1 MQASF
6 LHFVLKK
13 NYEKYQ
19 RWFAGANTRTEEKKL
34 ACGWRFSRALVY
46 LVVWGQVH
54 DHHWHVET
62 EAFFSQHSGGTTTS
76 HNFFSVSRSDGFLAD
91 RDLWKVLCQFICM
104 ENSTIYYT
112 VTSLGQSFGGLFS
125 LVEPGCLQYVLL
137 WILSQLNYGHSAP

>member
-13 NYEKYQ
+13 
-19 RWFAGANTRTEEKKL
+19 KL
-34 ACGWRFSRALVY
+34 RKIRALVCWGKHADGRENTR
-46 LVVWGQVH
+46 VWVAIFTRARVLNGLGSSSS
-54 DHHWHVET
+54 WSATRGT
-62 EAFFSQHSGGTTTS
+62 EALCSQRSGGTTTS

-137 WILSQLNYGHSAP
+137 WILSQLNYSHSV